1 MNPLPCRV
9 VLVTHYFST
18 HRGGVENVAGQL
30 AERLVE
36 DGSFQ
41 VTWFASD
48 CDLPPATRVGLS
60 MAPMR
65 SWNGIERLG
74 LPWPIWGVG
83 SLRRLKCAIAAAD
96 IVHLHDFIYFGNLAA
111 FLFAKWRKTPILVTQ
126 HIGDIPYRSRLL
138 SGILKLINRSI
149 GRFVLSKAD
158 QVVFISDVVRKQF
171 LRSVSFRTE
180 PLFWPNGV
188 DTHVFFPVD
197 DASRNALRET
207 LPGSPKTTV
216 CLFVGRFVEK
226 KGLGILRQLAREFQD
241 VEWWFAGW
249 GATDT
254 TLDPATWRLPN
265 VKVFADR
272 SGASLAELYRA
283 ADLLVLPS
291 KGEGFPLVV
300 QESMACGTPAMV
312 SSATASG
319 IPDARRFLLGGIRED
334 VADAAVAWDQA
345 LRDALK
351 SGNALSLRE
360 AVAEYARSEW
370 SWEIGADRYRAM
382 YRELSKG
389 CTNL

>member
-18 HRGGVENVAGQL
+18 HRGGVENAAGQL

-249 GATDT
+249 DLA
-254 TLDPATWRLPN
+254 PAQRQSICRSLWRKPCRALPCGRP
-265 VKVFADR
+265 A
-272 SGASLAELYRA
+272 GLAEQGRRIPVGRPGIDGMRDA
-283 ADLLVLPS
+283 CHGLVSNGLRDS
-291 KGEGFPLVV
+291 RCQAIL
-300 QESMACGTPAMV
+300 
-312 SSATASG
+312 
-319 IPDARRFLLGGIRED
+319 ARRYTRGRCRRCSSMGPGI
-334 VADAAVAWDQA
+334 A
-345 LRDALK
+345 
-351 SGNALSLRE
+351 
-360 AVAEYARSEW
+360 
-370 SWEIGADRYRAM
+370 
-382 YRELSKG
+382 
-389 CTNL
+389 